1 MGRSFVLSL
10 SLSFTLSKMLYLF
23 LSLSLVCTQKHSI
36 MFSHKHTTFLTQKF
50 SLYFSQHVT
59 HNLSLPLSLTASLI
73 NHCTI
78 VYLFSVYLSR
88 CPTCYLPSYLPT
100 LYLSHAHTLSLS
112 HGSLDW
118 QPDEWRLSRCMR
130 WLQNSFPF
138 LAAPYAYCSRLLCQ

>member
-1 MGRSFVLSL
+1 MFKSNLGSVTIIGHIDVKTSTSIVKNGEVLRSLSL

-36 MFSHKHTTFLTQKF
+36 MFSHKHTTFLSQKF

-100 LYLSHAHTLSLS
+100 YLVPLTCTH
-112 HGSLDW
+112 
-118 QPDEWRLSRCMR
+118 
-130 WLQNSFPF
+130 SFSF
-138 LAAPYAYCSRLLCQ
+138 SWVFGLTT